1 MDIAHIEPNQLTH
14 TQTASVEHF
23 QDGMVAQSHLAL
35 GKVLIEQRRDILH
48 R

>member
-14 TQTASVEHF
+14 AQATTVKYF
-23 QDGMVAQSHLAL
+23 QDGMIAQSHLAF

-48 R
+48 